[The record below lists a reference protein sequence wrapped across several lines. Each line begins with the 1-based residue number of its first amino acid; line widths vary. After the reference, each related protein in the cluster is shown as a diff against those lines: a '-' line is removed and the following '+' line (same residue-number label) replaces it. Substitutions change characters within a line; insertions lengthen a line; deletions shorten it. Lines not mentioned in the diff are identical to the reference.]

1 MSDQDH
7 GGCYLQGLIMGALIG
22 AGLYY
27 FLTSTKEGEK
37 VKKILKEEGEGALGD
52 LAKLTTDL
60 EKKGE
65 VFRTEVNRLQTELE
79 ERVEGGSEEEV
90 VEAENKLNHIDYLRE
105 RGRRATKKF
114 FVRNGKT
121 LSS

>member
-1 MSDQDH
+1 VSDQDR
-7 GGCYLQGLIMGALIG
+7 GGGYLQGLIMGALIG

-27 FLTSTKEGEK
+27 VLTSTKEGKK
-37 VKKILKEEGEGALGD
+37 VKKILKEEGEGVLGD

-65 VFRTEVNRLQTELE
+65 VFRTEVNRLQAELE
-79 ERVEGGSEEEV
+79 ERVEDGSEEEV
-90 VEAENKLNHIDYLRE
+90 VEAKNKLNHIDYLRD